1 MGPCHGGFPS
11 AAPGYIIHFPQARPK
26 QPTVPVL
33 TSGVLTTGQGCQLGS
48 PKPDG
53 CQEHSSSQFIQTQ
66 STKAH
71 GTSRQGTLESTAGD
85 WRACSRQHSWK
96 ARKSMRVSPYRTLAH
111 TRTQFCPLCPNSKRN
126 CQEVNS
132 KYHIPGVRG
141 SPWPHQSEPKEHSL
155 RCFGSVDSSTGP
167 PRPGMEQG

>member
-66 STKAH
+66 STKA
-71 GTSRQGTLESTAGD
+71 QGMNEQAGDAGEHSQRPESVQQTAQLESQEEH
-85 WRACSRQHSWK
+85 AC
-96 ARKSMRVSPYRTLAH
+96 VSLQD
-111 TRTQFCPLCPNSKRN
+111 TRTQASSLLVWPLSWPPCFLS
-126 CQEVNS
+126 
-132 KYHIPGVRG
+132 
-141 SPWPHQSEPKEHSL
+141 SPLQWFAGAKPLEPSL
-155 RCFGSVDSSTGP
+155 SGCGLEPTVLP
-167 PRPGMEQG
+167 PVSQF